1 MTLPPDTP
9 ILRFI
14 FWLVNTPGL
23 GGLAV
28 GAIVAGSL
36 ASFAA
41 ALRWIARGAAVAE
54 GSVYAYPTPALH
66 EHEA

>member
-1 MTLPPDTP
+1 MTVPPDTS

-41 ALRWIARGAAVAE
+41 ALHWIARGAAAAE
-54 GSVYAYPTPALH
+54 PDVYAYPTPSLH
-66 EHEA
+66 QHDG